1 MTAGN
6 RFDFPK
12 TEMKNTA
19 PEGRDGEN
27 KKPVFIPVYSE
38 CDFVHSFT
46 GEGIIKTTFKKRF
59 TCLECN
65 QSHYQREISGK
76 PAVFTV
82 ETRISDVPTSYYFAE
97 FIEAKIKAGNQLNL
111 AL

>member
-1 MTAGN
+1 VGN
-6 RFDFPK
+6 K
-12 TEMKNTA
+12 IILTETEMKNIA

-27 KKPVFIPVYSE
+27 KKPALPVYSE